1 MIKVN
6 IQFICYLTFVHLAFH
21 SAHSQCKDI
30 TASAGPAVIE
40 KKALFDDL
48 YKAKDF
54 NDAKAPLN
62 WLLRNAP
69 TLGTNLYITGAD
81 TFDELAK
88 SEKDGVKKRN
98 YIDSLMVIYDLRI
111 KNCGEEANVT
121 NRKALSFLF
130 YNYDDAV
137 RAKEIL
143 PLVDRAIEL
152 NDDKILDGL
161 AENYMR
167 AVKISADAKQ
177 LNDNQ
182 ILERYEKITGVIDT
196 KIRNAQTA
204 GKPVDRYK
212 KMNEDNIAVLSSLI
226 DVNCDFVRN
235 KLGPQFKA
243 NPSNINLAK
252 NIFNFMLKDKC
263 TDDPLWLQA
272 AEVLHGA
279 EKDYGLSKILAMRY
293 LSSKDLDK
301 AAKTL
306 DEGLQLATTPSDKAE
321 IFGLQGHLAQLK
333 GNNVQSRDLYLKAL
347 ALDHSKKEF
356 YERIGD
362 MYLNSFKECSE
373 GKHQA
378 QDRLVFLVAYDMYQ
392 KANDTQKMN
401 DAKSSFPS
409 VEEIFELNLKKGEK
423 IKVACWINEET
434 IIRTRN

>member
-1 MIKVN
+1 MIKAN
-6 IQFICYLTFVHLAFH
+6 IKFIYYLILIQLSSY
-21 SAHSQCKDI
+21 SAQAQCKDI

-48 YKAKDF
+48 YKAK
-54 NDAKAPLN
+54 NYHEAKSSLH
-62 WLLRNAP
+62 WLLHNAP
-69 TLGTNLYITGAD
+69 TLGTNLYIMGAD

-88 SEKDGVKKRN
+88 AESDVGKKRG
-98 YIDSLMVIYDLRI
+98 YIDSLMIIYDLRI
-111 KNCGEEANVT
+111 KNCGEEANVL

-130 YNYDDAV
+130 HNYDNGA
-137 RAKEIL
+137 RASEIL
-143 PLVDRAIEL
+143 PLADKAIEL
-152 NDDKILDGL
+152 NNDKILDGL

-177 LNDNQ
+177 LNENQ
-182 ILERYEKITGVIDT
+182 ILERYEKITRIIDT
-196 KIRNAQTA
+196 KIKNAQAA
-204 GKPVDRYK
+204 GKPVDRYE
-212 KMNEDNIAVLSSLI
+212 KMNEDNITLFSTMIPL
-226 DVNCDFVRN
+226 NCDFVRK
-235 KLGPQFKA
+235 KLGPKFKA
-243 NPSNINLAK
+243 DPSNINLAK
-252 NIFNFMLKDKC
+252 SIFNFMLKDKC

-272 AEVLHGA
+272 AEALQSA

-293 LSSKDLDK
+293 LSSKQLDK

-306 DEGLQLATTPSDKAE
+306 DEGMHLAATPSDKAE
-321 IFGLQGHLAQLK
+321 IFGLQGHLSQLR
-333 GNNVQSRDLYLKAL
+333 GNNAQSRELYLKAL
-347 ALDHSKKEF
+347 ALDQSKKEF

-392 KANDTQKMN
+392 KAGDTQKMN